1 LQIDDEGS
9 LNTPPQKPVLTVW
22 ASLVPGDAGAVT
34 TPEHTALMEQ
44 SACQN
49 RSCAPLLLQTL
60 CWSGKA
66 CQSSRGPNRL
76 CMRRCRPPSWCTA
89 LPAAVDTTFMVKMRL
104 ADVFRVILSDTTF
117 PDATICNPA
126 HHAKSGSSTAK
137 YIEYDEMEHP
147 IASRTQP
154 LVPPCRSSLPNLE
167 SAPT

>member
-1 LQIDDEGS
+1 MQIDDEGS

-49 RSCAPLLLQTL
+49 RSCAPLLLHTL

-104 ADVFRVILSDTTF
+104 ADVFRVIYQTLLFQMRRSATQHTT
-117 PDATICNPA
+117 PRVAAVLPST
-126 HHAKSGSSTAK
+126 SSTTRWSNPSPAG
-137 YIEYDEMEHP
+137 
-147 IASRTQP
+147 
-154 LVPPCRSSLPNLE
+154 RSP
-167 SAPT
+167 